1 MSRAHRVASAVASV
15 LFGAMWLFA
24 AATKIAA
31 PLTAYEFVARV
42 APPGLPAKTALVVA
56 IAAETLLGAAMTL
69 RAVGAVRG
77 YVLSLVGLAVAC
89 GALLQVRAHAKVG
102 EIVQCG
108 CYGDAFAG
116 TLDDELIRNGVM
128 AGVLVLLLAWG
139 LLDRGK

>member
-1 MSRAHRVASAVASV
+1 VSRARDVAFTVASV

-24 AATKIAA
+24 AAAKIAA

-42 APPGLPAKTALVVA
+42 VPPGLPAKTALVVA
-56 IAAETLLGAAMTL
+56 IAAETLLGAAMAL
-69 RAVGAVRG
+69 RAVGAARG
-77 YVLSLVGLAVAC
+77 FSLSLLGLAVAC
-89 GALLQVRAHAKVG
+89 VALVRVQMHAKVG

-116 TLDDELIRNGVM
+116 TLVDELVRNGVM
-128 AGVLVLLLAWG
+128 AGVLGVLLAWG